1 MNTSKTA
8 TPKQPTTPATLPEN
22 GYIRVQALTKIIP
35 FSHSTFWRKAKN
47 GSFPSPVKLS
57 EQITAWRV
65 EDVRAWMDS
74 TEAKAVNNG

>member
-1 MNTSKTA
+1 MAISKPA
-8 TPKQPTTPATLPEN
+8 TPKQPTTPATLPET
-22 GYIRVQALTKIIP
+22 GYIRISQLVKIIP
-35 FSHSTFWRKAKN
+35 FSACTIWRKAKN
-47 GSFPSPVKLS
+47 GTFPKPVKLS